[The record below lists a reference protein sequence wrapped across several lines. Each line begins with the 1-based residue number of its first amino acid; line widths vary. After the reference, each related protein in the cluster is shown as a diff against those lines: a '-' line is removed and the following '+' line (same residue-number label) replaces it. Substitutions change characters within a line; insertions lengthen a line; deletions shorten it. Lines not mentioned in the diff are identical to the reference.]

1 MNTEIKDRFLRRF
14 KKEKSK
20 TTYNTNINMFYRY
33 ILGKKFFD
41 TDEELL
47 KAISF
52 KDVEDYFY
60 DMEEDGKYKKSTIKT
75 KIIILREFFK
85 YAIDNDIMKKDL
97 TKPIPLKQY
106 SYNEIQEDKI
116 QKYIPTIQE
125 VKKLIETTYLSEP
138 DCRCEDFNNARNR
151 FLIALLTCTGMRID
165 EALGIEMNEIEDVGD
180 GCYMINIPAKRTKN
194 KMDKRVPIPQGIIK
208 YFEEYK
214 VQRMIRNE
222 KFNSNLLFFGIRG
235 KKLSGNKINDAIYK
249 YSQRANI
256 DNHITNHCFRYFLT
270 NYLRSKGYDIGLV
283 YKIMGW
289 SEKGIITNYHGK
301 ANSKTYDELK
311 LKMCDVLG

>member
-47 KAISF
+47 KTISF

-138 DCRCEDFNNARNR
+138 DCRCEDFTNARNR
-151 FLIALLTCTGMRID
+151 FLIALLSCTGVRID
-165 EALGIEMNEIEDVGD
+165 EALGIEMHDIESVND
-180 GCYMINIPAKRTKN
+180 GCYMINIHGSRVKN
-194 KMDKRVPIPQGIIK
+194 GKAKRVPIPQGIIK

-222 KFNSNLLFFGIRG
+222 KFNSTLLFFGIRG
-235 KKLSGNKINDAIYK
+235 KKLSGNKINDAIDK

-301 ANSKTYDELK
+301 ATSKTYDELK